1 MKNVKGDIL
10 EVAVG
15 SGLQQKYYD
24 WNTITSYIGI
34 DLSDE
39 MMSIA
44 GTRIPESNRLSSS
57 FKTMDAKSL
66 EFPDNTF
73 DSVID
78 TFSLCV
84 IDDPQQ
90 AVKEMTRV
98 VKPKTGRIILLE
110 NTLSDN
116 TILGAFQQLTEPI
129 ITPFSKGC
137 RWDVN
142 VPQIAKSNGLKLVE
156 PSISTALGT
165 LRLDVYS
172 K

>member
-1 MKNVKGDIL
+1 MESVKGDVL

-15 SGLQQKYYD
+15 SGLQNQYYD
-24 WNTITSYIGI
+24 WIIITKYVGV

-44 GTRIPESNRLSSS
+44 RMRIPESNKILSS

-66 EFPDNTF
+66 QFPDNSF

-98 VKPKTGRIILLE
+98 VKPNSGRIILLE

-116 TILGAFQQLTEPI
+116 AILGMFQQITEPL

-137 RWDVN
+137 RWNVN
-142 VPQIAKSNGLKLVE
+142 VPQIAKSNGLNLVE
-156 PSISTALGT
+156 PPVSTALGT